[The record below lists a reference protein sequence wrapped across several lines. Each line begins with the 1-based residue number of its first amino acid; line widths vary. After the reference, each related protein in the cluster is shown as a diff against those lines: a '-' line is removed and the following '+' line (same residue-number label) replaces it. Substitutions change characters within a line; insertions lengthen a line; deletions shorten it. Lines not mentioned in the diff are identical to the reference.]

1 MPGKGIEQKKL
12 GDTENSSNQWFL
24 FFSDVD
30 YIGKTSSINVS
41 EPNGKFCPKS
51 PSNNDSSLVVLPHFF
66 NLSKI
71 FIRKRQ
77 ASQDHREAFP
87 ELCAWRGA
95 ENRAVAT
102 CRLATGR
109 PHSQGEWLT
118 PAQSSAIAAH
128 DSSFFFSKRTDDIKG
143 LKAHTGIVE
152 TAHGESSWEGFS
164 VCSCL
169 TLPDALQ
176 CHSVLWVAYH
186 GGYGHGIF
194 GQITGSKPWQYHLL
208 ASW

>member
-1 MPGKGIEQKKL
+1 M
-12 GDTENSSNQWFL
+12 DTEKSNGQWFL

-41 EPNGKFCPKS
+41 EPNGNFCPKS
-51 PSNNDSSLVVLPHFF
+51 PSNNDNSLVVLPRFF
-66 NLSKI
+66 NSSKI
-71 FIRKRQ
+71 IRKRQ

-87 ELCAWRGA
+87 DLCARQGV

-118 PAQSSAIAAH
+118 PAQSSATAAH

-152 TAHGESSWEGFS
+152 ISHGESFWEGFS

-169 TLPDALQ
+169 THPDALQ
-176 CHSVLWVAYH
+176 CHSVPWVA
-186 GGYGHGIF
+186 
-194 GQITGSKPWQYHLL
+194 
-208 ASW
+208 